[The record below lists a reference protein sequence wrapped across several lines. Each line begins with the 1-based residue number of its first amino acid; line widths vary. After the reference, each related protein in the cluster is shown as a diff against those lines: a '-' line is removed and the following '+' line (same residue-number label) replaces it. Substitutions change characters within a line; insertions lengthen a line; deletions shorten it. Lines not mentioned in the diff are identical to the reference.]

1 MDYEPGIL
9 HEFYQTS
16 NYFSVGFDFTI
27 SVCKENFRLKN
38 LSTLDDYDNY
48 TENVDLVKDDVIKIK
63 YFKSNS
69 SSLPYVYLE
78 SVIRSNG
85 DIIDYNL
92 EISAFGRLGYIRWCH
107 NTENSGLFT
116 EVTKIYQR
124 DKKINQILN

>member
-27 SVCKENFRLKN
+27 SACKENFRLKN

-69 SSLPYVYLE
+69 ESLPYVYLE

-92 EISAFGRLGYIRWCH
+92 ETILSKNFMDH
-107 NTENSGLFT
+107 NTENSVLFT